1 MIEFIPR
8 CEHGESNAKEFKIR
22 WWDLKR
28 DAQRRLLSSIFGSEP
43 IATTTIDMDIADEEE
58 YICEIDAD
66 GDCIDCDRR
75 KSMKGDK

>member
-8 CEHGESNAKEFKIR
+8 CEHGESNIKEFKIR

-43 IATTTIDMDIADEEE
+43 IATTTIDMDIVDEE
-58 YICEIDAD
+58 YICEIDAN
-66 GDCIDCDRR
+66 GDYDDCC
-75 KSMKGDK
+75 KCKKGDK

>member
-1 MIEFIPR
+1 MIEFIPNTKS
-8 CEHGESNAKEFKIR
+8 EEETTKEFKIR

-43 IATTTIDMDIADEEE
+43 IATTTLDTNIIDEEE

-66 GDCIDCDRR
+66 GDYIDCDRH
-75 KSMKGDK
+75 KKGDK